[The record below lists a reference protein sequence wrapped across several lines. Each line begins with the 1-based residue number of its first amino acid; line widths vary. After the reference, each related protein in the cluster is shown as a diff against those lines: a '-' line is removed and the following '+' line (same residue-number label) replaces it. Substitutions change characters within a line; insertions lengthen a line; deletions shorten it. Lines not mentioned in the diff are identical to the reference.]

1 MAYATLALTQTSA
14 GPLYVIGQLV
24 KKHTPSAAT
33 LKAIYRTGCRERS
46 TTGRKISWN
55 ICRGMATSAIW
66 KIT

>member
-1 MAYATLALTQTSA
+1 MHLAPQKDRRVLKGKCLPMAQTLRLPLTQTSA

-46 TTGRKISWN
+46 TTG
-55 ICRGMATSAIW
+55 
-66 KIT
+66 